1 MVKDREGLKTYSV
14 RAEDINLVD
23 PWVRL
28 SARAFQ
34 FYLLRLSALS
44 RRMEGFALD
53 SFQTGKAAQA
63 WRDASLL
70 LTQAAR
76 SVVYQAELDTRIAA
90 TLALMV
96 RDHLLQLLPL
106 EKEAVR

>member
-1 MVKDREGLKTYSV
+1 
-14 RAEDINLVD
+14 
-23 PWVRL
+23 
-28 SARAFQ
+28 
-34 FYLLRLSALS
+34 
-44 RRMEGFALD
+44 MEGFALD

-76 SVVYQAELDTRIAA
+76 SVVYQAELDTRTAA

-106 EKEAVR
+106 EKEAVRKATLLPWWGPLLFNGLF